1 MTEVAF
7 QIFPVAWMQPRATMM
22 LQQHRIPVIACSLME
37 FVMHAPENRMARVQS
52 SITMQTM
59 TVSAIQPKWSA
70 AKTILPAT
78 SMLLLRMLVIAYFR
92 MGFAKRAQ
100 VIPMAREQSLITIRT
115 MMKFAMLTKW

>member
-37 FVMHAPENRMARVQS
+37 FAMHVRAKPMARAQLS
-52 SITMQTM
+52 TTIPTTMAFATS
-59 TVSAIQPKWSA
+59 TKWSA
-70 AKTILPAT
+70 AKTALPAT
-78 SMLLLRMLVIAYFR
+78 SILQLQMLVIAYFQ

-100 VIPMAREQSLITIRT
+100 VIPMAQEQSLITIRT